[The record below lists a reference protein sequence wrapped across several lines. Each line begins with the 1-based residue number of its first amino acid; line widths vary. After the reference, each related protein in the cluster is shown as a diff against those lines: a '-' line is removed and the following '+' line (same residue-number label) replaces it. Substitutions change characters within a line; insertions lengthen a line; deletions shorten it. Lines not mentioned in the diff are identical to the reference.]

1 MYFSILL
8 WISIALLIAGLFY
21 KISRWFCVPS
31 AHASPTFSSRQK
43 ITAVVRGLLQTFC
56 SAKILLL
63 GKALLLDILLQRPLF
78 KAGKLRWF
86 MHELIFLGFVLLT
99 LMHAMAPVVT
109 EKIFPAYTS
118 TLNPYLLLRDLLGI
132 MVLSG
137 VGIAVYR
144 RFIIKEHL
152 LASNKQ
158 DILALVLLGTIIVSG
173 IMLEGMKMASYTKF
187 MHMVTEYSALD
198 PEEDSQ
204 ELTALTAYWVKDFA
218 LVSPVIPT
226 ISAKRLALGK
236 TSHEEYCA
244 SCHVSNKWGFAGYAT
259 AKIIAP
265 AATFLDR
272 AGTVHVLWYVHILA
286 CFLGLAT
293 LPFTKFFHIIT
304 TPLSLLANA
313 VMDEK
318 SQPETVAVRQ
328 AMEPAACTHCSVCSQ
343 VCSAMMSARV
353 LNNPLILPGEKM
365 QLLKAVAENK
375 AISPEEKRALMDG
388 VFICT
393 SCNRCFAVCPS
404 GINLKELWMTVRK
417 RLLDTETD
425 LPVLLSPLSYAPA
438 LQQDPEWTRQSQ
450 ASVSRTFARVQ
461 GNFAQLMRPD
471 VPLLLQEQENKD
483 AAQLSRNKTFSYC
496 FVCQNCTTICPVV
509 ARYEHPE
516 KELGMLPHQIMCS
529 LGLGLTE
536 MCSKSKMIWECST
549 CYQCQEHCPQNVRIV
564 DLFYRLKHAAYE
576 NTTTPGEKPKINMT

>member
-173 IMLEGMKMASYTKF
+173 IILEGMKMASYTEF

-198 PEEDSQ
+198 PKEDSQ